1 VLKLK
6 NCFNAF
12 FLLFAGFAFA
22 QNATGVSAIDTLK
35 RHDWDIETNRSSL
48 GATIGL
54 ALIFP
59 GGGQFYTEHYVRGG
73 FLFAFEGA
81 LIYETF
87 FNKFRQNREFNKN
100 IRGYRDSVS
109 FYRNLLATTLH
120 ADSADSSRWLAAKK
134 THDRVLRKEES
145 KKRASKDLWTS
156 EFTWLAGL
164 HIYGLFDAYGIWRNN
179 NLGHNTE
186 THSATSALWRAA
198 LIPGWG
204 QIYNHEYG
212 KAGMLYMGLLGSA
225 VSFWSRQKMVE
236 YHLDNLR
243 QARAEEDLQ
252 AISATEEDVLFFRKK
267 RNQYV
272 WAMVLFYIYSMADA
286 AVDAMLHDFDSPAY
300 FVMQPTFNKG
310 FSAEAGFYF

>member
-12 FLLFAGFAFA
+12 FLLFTGFAFA
-22 QNATGVSAIDTLK
+22 QSTTGVPAIDTLK
-35 RHDWDIETNRSSL
+35 RHDWDIETNRNSL

-59 GGGQFYTEHYVRGG
+59 GGGQFYTKHYVRGG

-87 FNKFRQNREFNKN
+87 YNKFRQNRIFNKN

-109 FYRNLLATTLH
+109 FYQTKL
-120 ADSADSSRWLAAKK
+120 DSSVNSLDSSIWKGAKK
-134 THDRVLRKEES
+134 THDKILLKEES
-145 KKRASKDLWTS
+145 KKRVSKDLWTS
-156 EFTWLAGL
+156 EFAWLAGL
-164 HIYGLFDAYGIWRNN
+164 HIYGLFDAYGIWKSN
-179 NLGHNTE
+179 NLGHSTE
-186 THSATSALWRAA
+186 TYSAVSALWRAA
-198 LIPGWG
+198 VIPGWG

-225 VSFWSRQKMVE
+225 VSYWSRQEMVK
-236 YHLDNLR
+236 YHLNNLR
-243 QARAEEDLQ
+243 KARAEGDSQ
-252 AISATEEDVLFFRKK
+252 TISAIEEDVLFFRKK

-272 WAMVLFYIYSMADA
+272 WAIALFYIYSMADA
-286 AVDAMLHDFDSPAY
+286 AVDAMLHDFDSPTY

-310 FSAEAGFYF
+310 LSAEAGFYF